1 MEGKV
6 KKIRIERGHIEE
18 DSGKSIHIGDITESE
33 YSFIDFNRSGVPLME
48 IVTYPDF
55 ESGDE
60 AYEFLTLLRS
70 IVRYLGVSS
79 GDMEKGALRCDVNVS
94 VSKDENRGTK
104 VEIKNLN
111 SFRSVKRAI
120 DFEVERQVKALE
132 NGERIVRET
141 RHFDEKEGT
150 TKPMRVKEEL
160 NDYRYFPEPDL
171 PPLVLSKDYVDE
183 LKKEIPELPH
193 KKAIRY
199 IETYGLQED
208 YARTIA
214 YNKKYADY
222 FENIVREVSHPR
234 EVANFFLVNILG
246 ILNKIGLD
254 IEDLSFGVDSFKE
267 LFSYLDSGQISTNI
281 AKSVIEESVETKK
294 SVKEIIE
301 SKGLIQVTD
310 ENYLREVIIKVIN
323 NNPTPVSQYLS
334 GKKQVFGFLV
344 GQALKVLKG

>member
-1 MEGKV
+1 
-6 KKIRIERGHIEE
+6 
-18 DSGKSIHIGDITESE
+18 
-33 YSFIDFNRSGVPLME
+33 
-48 IVTYPDF
+48 
-55 ESGDE
+55 
-60 AYEFLTLLRS
+60 
-70 IVRYLGVSS
+70 
-79 GDMEKGALRCDVNVS
+79 
-94 VSKDENRGTK
+94 
-104 VEIKNLN
+104 
-111 SFRSVKRAI
+111 
-120 DFEVERQVKALE
+120 VKALE

-141 RHFDEKEGT
+141 SHFDEKEGT

-171 PPLVLSKDYVDE
+171 PPLVLSKDYVNE

-222 FENIVREVSHPR
+222 FENIVGAVSHPK

-254 IEDLSFGVDSFKE
+254 IEDLSFGVNSFKE

-294 SVKEIIE
+294 SVKETIE

-344 GQALKVLKG
+344 GQAMKELKGKGKPELVNKILNEELSKLEGGNV